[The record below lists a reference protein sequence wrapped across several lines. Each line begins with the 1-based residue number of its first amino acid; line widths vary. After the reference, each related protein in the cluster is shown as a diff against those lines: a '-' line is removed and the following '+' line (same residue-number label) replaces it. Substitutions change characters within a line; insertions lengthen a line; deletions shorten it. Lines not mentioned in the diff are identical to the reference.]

1 MLEKPPVTIIDHA
14 NGGKGRIILE
24 HIAGPETLRENARL
38 FVKATLEKGCSM
50 GVHKHKGDR
59 EIYHILS
66 GKALYTDN
74 DKTYEM
80 NPGDD
85 EGKRVPRVGGQ
96 RRPKGTNLPRIRAD
110 WIEPDLNHR
119 GTKTP
124 RFRNHLK
131 GRGSVAQRISIQAAQ
146 STADAQTLLFSAA
159 SPSRWAKYNA
169 AGRAVS
175 NSVLP

>member
-74 DKTYEM
+74 D
-80 NPGDD
+80 N
-85 EGKRVPRVGGQ
+85 RV
-96 RRPKGTNLPRIRAD
+96 LC
-110 WIEPDLNHR
+110 
-119 GTKTP
+119 
-124 RFRNHLK
+124 
-131 GRGSVAQRISIQAAQ
+131 
-146 STADAQTLLFSAA
+146 
-159 SPSRWAKYNA
+159 
-169 AGRAVS
+169 
-175 NSVLP
+175 